1 MSTETLQHQDQN
13 QHRVTWTEDYQQRVN
28 PELMTRLLRTAIPV
42 LESSDWRIEE
52 VDEGYCQSILP
63 LNSPTTNQHGTHQA
77 ALISLSAD
85 YTGGL
90 ALATL
95 LRGIPLA
102 GVHRCDADES
112 ASLWLAGM
120 NVKYRSPSSGHL
132 IGVCRIDAKTAESI
146 QSRYFSGNRV
156 LATLE
161 VNFYSNG
168 DLVAVAE
175 MKYFA
180 QPTMQLTPTP
190 GSKTHSALFSHKLKA
205 SARMIAGLR
214 GRTSQNSRITVRS
227 AESDLI
233 AGPHGQ
239 LLANRLQSVLPQLT
253 DMVLARTQ
261 HIDETLDGFVGVR
274 QVVMLGAGLDMR
286 SLKHAAVRPDVTFFE
301 IDLPSMIAERKRVA
315 AVLQH
320 ECEDRRVLLEADFRS
335 DDLQELLNSHP
346 RFDPELPTMFI
357 YEGCSMYFS
366 EQENRQMMDV
376 VRKLMQNPMSCL
388 WVDFVSL
395 DVASGKTNN
404 RNVAAFLDGMEELGE
419 KFIFG
424 VDDPGSWLT
433 VSGLGL
439 VETTR
444 CGDYLCES
452 DMVFNTYSFAVAKV
466 W

>member
-1 MSTETLQHQDQN
+1 MNTHTIPEPH
-13 QHRVTWTEDYQQRVN
+13 VTWNQDYQQRVN
-28 PELMTRLLRTAIPV
+28 PELMTGLLRAAIPV
-42 LESSDWRIEE
+42 LESSDWRIEKVE
-52 VDEGYCQSILP
+52 EGFCQSVLP
-63 LNSPTTNQHGTHQA
+63 LNTPTTNQHGTHQA

-102 GVHRCDADES
+102 GVHRCHDDNS

-132 IGVCRIDAKTAESI
+132 TGVCRIDAKTADSI
-146 QSRYFSGNRV
+146 RNRYFSGNRV

-180 QPTMQLTPTP
+180 QPTSQLTPAP
-190 GSKTHSALFSHKLKA
+190 GSRTPSALFSHKLKA

-214 GRTSQNSRITVRS
+214 GQRS
-227 AESDLI
+227 ANPRLTTYCPDADLV

-239 LLANRLQSVLPQLT
+239 LLAARLQSVLPQLA

-261 HIDETLDGFVGVR
+261 HIDETLRSLVDVK
-274 QVVMLGAGLDMR
+274 QVVLLGAGLDMR
-286 SLKHAAVRPDVTFFE
+286 SLRHAAERPDVTFFE
-301 IDLPSMIAERKRVA
+301 VDLPSMIAERQRITA
-315 AVLQH
+315 MLPEEFA
-320 ECEDRRVLLEADFRS
+320 DRRVLLEADFRS
-335 DDLQELLNSHP
+335 DNVQSVIAEHP
-346 RFDPELPTMFI
+346 RFNAALPTMFI
-357 YEGCSMYFS
+357 YEGCSMYFT
-366 EQENRQMMDV
+366 EQENRRMMDV
-376 VRKLMQNPMSCL
+376 VRSLMQHPSSCV
-388 WVDFVSL
+388 WSDFVSP
-395 DVASGKTNN
+395 DVANGKTNN
-404 RNVAAFLDGMEELGE
+404 RNISAFLDGMDELGE
-419 KFIFG
+419 TFIFG
-424 VDDPGSWLT
+424 VDDPACWLNQ
-433 VSGLGL
+433 SGLGL

-444 CGDYLCES
+444 CGDYLDES
-452 DMVFNTYSFAVAKV
+452 DMVFNTYSFVVAKR

>member
-1 MSTETLQHQDQN
+1 MSTQTIASPHITWQQDY
-13 QHRVTWTEDYQQRVN
+13 EQRVN
-28 PELMTRLLRTAIPV
+28 PELMTGLLRTAIPV
-42 LESSDWRIEE
+42 LESSDWRIEKVE
-52 VDEGYCQSILP
+52 DGFCQSVLP

-102 GVHRCDADES
+102 GVHQCHDDDS

-120 NVKYRSPSSGHL
+120 NVKYKSPSSGHL
-132 IGVCRIDAKTAESI
+132 TGVCRIEPEKAEAI
-146 QSRYFSGNRV
+146 RNRYFSGSRV

-161 VNFYSNG
+161 VKFYSND

-180 QPTMQLTPTP
+180 QPTSQLTPAP
-190 GSKTHSALFSHKLKA
+190 GASTQSALFSHKLKA

-214 GRTSQNSRITVRS
+214 AKKSSNSRLTIHCPDAALS
-227 AESDLI
+227 

-239 LLANRLQSVLPQLT
+239 LLATRLQTALPQLR

-261 HIDETLDGFVGVR
+261 HIDETLGSIADLR

-286 SLKHAAVRPDVTFFE
+286 SVRQAAVRPDVTFFE
-301 IDLPSMIAERKRVA
+301 VDLPAMIAERRRITA
-315 AVLQH
+315 LMA
-320 ECEDRRVLLEADFRS
+320 EDFAERRVLLEADFRN
-335 DDLQELLNSHP
+335 DDVQSLLRDHP
-346 RFDPELPTMFI
+346 RFDPQQPTMFI
-357 YEGCSMYFS
+357 YEGCSMYFT
-366 EQENRQMMDV
+366 EKENERMV
-376 VRKLMQNPMSCL
+376 ESVKSLMGHPQSCL
-388 WVDFVSL
+388 WIDVVGL
-395 DVASGKTNN
+395 EVASGRTNN
-404 RNVAAFLDGMEELGE
+404 LNIAAFLEGMEQLGE
-419 KFIFG
+419 SFIFG
-424 VDDPGSWLT
+424 VEDPSEWL
-433 VSGLGL
+433 SEAGLGL

-444 CGDYLCES
+444 CGDYLQES
-452 DMVFNTYSFAVAKV
+452 DMVFNTYSFAVAKK

>member
-1 MSTETLQHQDQN
+1 MNTPTIPEPH
-13 QHRVTWTEDYQQRVN
+13 VTWNQDYQQRVN
-28 PELMTRLLRTAIPV
+28 PELMTGLLRTAIPV
-42 LESSDWRIEE
+42 LESSDWRIEQVE
-52 VDEGYCQSILP
+52 EGFCQSVLP
-63 LNSPTTNQHGTHQA
+63 LNTPTTNQHGTHQA

-102 GVHRCDADES
+102 GVHRCHDENS

-132 IGVCRIDAKTAESI
+132 TGVCRIDPKTADSI
-146 QSRYFSGNRV
+146 RNRYFSGNRV

-180 QPTMQLTPTP
+180 QPTVQLTPAP
-190 GSKTHSALFSHKLKA
+190 GSRTRSALFSHKLKA

-214 GRTSQNSRITVRS
+214 GQRS
-227 AESDLI
+227 ANPRLTTHCPEANLV

-239 LLANRLQSVLPQLT
+239 LLAARLQSVLPQLA

-261 HIDETLDGFVGVR
+261 HIDETLRNFVDVK
-274 QVVMLGAGLDMR
+274 QVVLLGAGLDMR
-286 SLKHAAVRPDVTFFE
+286 SLRHAAERPDITFFE
-301 IDLPSMIAERKRVA
+301 VDLPSMIEERQRITEQLPEEFA
-315 AVLQH
+315 
-320 ECEDRRVLLEADFRS
+320 DRRVLLEADFRS
-335 DDLQELLNSHP
+335 DDVQSLIAEHP
-346 RFDPELPTMFI
+346 RFNAALPTMFI
-357 YEGCSMYFS
+357 YEGCSMYFT
-366 EQENRQMMDV
+366 EQENRRMMGM
-376 VRKLMQNPMSCL
+376 VRSLMQHPSSCV
-388 WVDFVSL
+388 WTDFVSP
-395 DVASGKTNN
+395 DVANGKTNN
-404 RNVAAFLDGMEELGE
+404 RNISAFLDGMEELGE
-419 KFIFG
+419 TFIFG
-424 VDDPGSWLT
+424 VDDPADWLNQ
-433 VSGLGL
+433 SGLGL

-444 CGDYLCES
+444 CGDYLNES
-452 DMVFNTYSFAVAKV
+452 DMVFNTYSFAVAKR